1 MGRLK
6 LKPTRARLSKR
17 VFKSEHGNADKLIA
31 SDKGKY
37 LGSCNITACQRPNSA
52 IWYNHS
58 TQKYYCEPCAL
69 MLNRANQHDE
79 YVVKTLGHDLCTKG
93 KYDARKT

>member
-17 VFKSEHGNADKLIA
+17 VFKTSSDGNQKLIA

-58 TQKYYCEPCAL
+58 TQKYYCEPCAH
-69 MLNRANQHDE
+69 MLNRANPPNEPDSWLAS
-79 YVVKTLGHDLCTKG
+79 LGHNLCTKG
-93 KYDARKT
+93 KHKPN